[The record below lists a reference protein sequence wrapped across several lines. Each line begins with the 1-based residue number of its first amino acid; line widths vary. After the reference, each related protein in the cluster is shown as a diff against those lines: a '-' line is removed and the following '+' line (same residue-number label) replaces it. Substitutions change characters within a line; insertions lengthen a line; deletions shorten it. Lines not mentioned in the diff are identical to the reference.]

1 MRYADRYPV
10 RLAPR
15 INELPQPVQF
25 VRLSFD
31 VIEFFGFWP
40 LIVLP
45 RSIRQ
50 ISPGV
55 PFR

>member
-1 MRYADRYPV
+1 
-10 RLAPR
+10 
-15 INELPQPVQF
+15 